1 MKNLLQKVSLLLT
14 FLFLFSCASSSLVT
28 KQFSNEDLYNLK
40 VSEIKVDYAEGIE
53 RDNKLEFLLK
63 TEIKESLGFRFSEDG
78 KDLLAIKVQGLKIIE
93 KLQAGLFGAFA
104 GGNELVLEVS
114 IISDGDVKGSFI
126 VDDMYNPG
134 GYAGV
139 INVEKVMAERV
150 TKQIIKNLD
159 I

>member
-1 MKNLLQKVSLLLT
+1 MCIRDS
-14 FLFLFSCASSSLVT
+14 FCAFFLFSCASSSQIT
-28 KQFSNEDLYNLK
+28 KQFSLQDLNNLN
-40 VSEIKVDYAEGIE
+40 VSEIDVIYADGVD

-63 TEIKESLGFRFSEDG
+63 NEIKESLGFRFSDTGEDT
-78 KDLLAIKVQGLKIIE
+78 LEIKVQALTIIE

-104 GGNELVLEVS
+104 GGNEMVLEVS
-114 IISDGDVKGSFI
+114 IISQGAIKGSFI

-139 INVEKVMAERV
+139 INVEKKMAERV
-150 TKQIIKNLD
+150 TKQIMKNLD

>member
-63 TEIKESLGFRFSEDG
+63 T
-78 KDLLAIKVQGLKIIE
+78 
-93 KLQAGLFGAFA
+93 
-104 GGNELVLEVS
+104 
-114 IISDGDVKGSFI
+114 
-126 VDDMYNPG
+126 
-134 GYAGV
+134 
-139 INVEKVMAERV
+139 
-150 TKQIIKNLD
+150 
-159 I
+159 